1 MGSVRVRNV
10 SSDRQL
16 DAAVDDFITQGYR
29 VVSQGRDSARLKLR
43 TWGSAGGH
51 AIVLIFLG
59 WWTLGFFNLCYAVW
73 ARLTADEVV
82 VRNVGGDDDGDG
94 ADELPPRAVRRGGR
108 W

>member
-10 SSDRQL
+10 SSSRQL
-16 DAAVDDFITQGYR
+16 DETVDDFITRGYR
-29 VVSQGRDSARLKLR
+29 VVSQGENGARLKLR

-51 AIVLIFLG
+51 AIVLILFG

-73 ARLTADEVV
+73 ARLTADEVM
-82 VRNVGGDDDGDG
+82 VRNVDDRDEDGDG
-94 ADELPPRAVRRGGR
+94 DFAPRRAARGGR